1 MQIKTV
7 FIIIELH
14 NTNKIHRIKK
24 WCKGKHFFRV
34 RERDVSMQNQMVD
47 TVGLG

>member
-14 NTNKIHRIKK
+14 NTNEIHRIKSDA
-24 WCKGKHFFRV
+24 
-34 RERDVSMQNQMVD
+34 RESGFLYLERGQD
-47 TVGLG
+47 GR

>member
-14 NTNKIHRIKK
+14 NTNKIHRIEK